1 GLQNNLAFN
10 TSAISSGLSAGN
22 AVYGMQNNLGS
33 GGAGGAGGMAIT
45 ANGISVT
52 PGE

>member
-1 GLQNNLAFN
+1 MCVIMMNSVSEFYLF
-10 TSAISSGLSAGN
+10 LSFLS
-22 AVYGMQNNLGS
+22 VYGMQNNLGS